1 MLHAGTVGDLLSMLN
16 LTANAMS
23 VVVTNITVANYV
35 FVCCSFIEMNMIS
48 GTLPTLDSHSSI
60 QNDM

>member
-23 VVVTNITVANYV
+23 VVVTNITVANSV

-48 GTLPTLDSHSSI
+48 GTLPTLDSYSSI